1 MAGPERVGPQ
11 PGDKTRIPVP
21 LISVLGV
28 VVACPLLVAVIL
40 RFELDAA
47 PLLAL
52 IAFAAYPI
60 FVIALTVLV
69 FVAWRAATVYQ
80 LPKMEVWWWLSAPYS
95 VTFALY
101 FELLHLERFAV
112 HALPLFI
119 LFPIM
124 TAVSTA
130 VWILV
135 SLCQVAI
142 SRRLAIP
149 RRIMLGFALLLVP
162 IVWMS
167 RR

>member
-1 MAGPERVGPQ
+1 M
-11 PGDKTRIPVP
+11 
-21 LISVLGV
+21 
-28 VVACPLLVAVIL
+28 LVAVIL

-52 IAFAAYPI
+52 IAFAAYPV

-69 FVAWRAATVYQ
+69 FIAWRAATVYE

-95 VTFALY
+95 VTFAFY
-101 FELLHLERFAV
+101 FQLLHLERFAV

-119 LFPIM
+119 LVEMM

-130 VWILV
+130 VWTLV
-135 SLCQVAI
+135 TLCEVAI
-142 SRRLAIP
+142 SRRFAVP
-149 RRIMLGFALLLVP
+149 RRIMLAFALLLVP
-162 IVWMS
+162 ILWMS